1 LATDPTSTPYW
12 HYWSP
17 DEAELL
23 PAVSAETLM
32 AHTRVMAARKKESG
46 TPGEAQSYDHI
57 EALKSYGYAVGGA
70 RSRPSSACRR
80 KAGWR
85 CPTAR

>member
-1 LATDPTSTPYW
+1 MATDPTSTPYW
-12 HYWSP
+12 HYRSP

-32 AHTRVMAARKKESG
+32 AHTRVMAAREKESG

-57 EALKSYGYAVGGA
+57 EQALDRWCAAANVRADGLTTHWR
-70 RSRPSSACRR
+70 RSDRP
-80 KAGWR
+80 GV
-85 CPTAR
+85 